1 MQGARMARR
10 SFSRLAAAVRAP
22 ADVPRMPAFDHVPLP
37 YDGPTAVE
45 IARKRA
51 EFLSPSLFHF
61 YSKPVSVLISR
72 SRQCSYFSISH
83 SEQPLSETKY
93 VAVVKFSWNSV

>member
-1 MQGARMARR
+1 MARR
-10 SFSRLAAAVRAP
+10 SLSRLATAVRAP

-37 YDGPTAVE
+37 YDGPSAVE

-61 YSKPVSVLISR
+61 YSNPVSVLLSR
-72 SRQCSYFSISH
+72 SLSRQQNSH
-83 SEQPLSETKY
+83 YYLT
-93 VAVVKFSWNSV
+93 KFSRNSLLKTIH